1 MTGLNTTIV
10 APSSALGESERLQQG
25 IALLRS
31 WGHTIRA
38 APDPAR
44 QWGYY
49 AGRDAER
56 LADFK
61 GEAELWACAR
71 GGWGA
76 ARLLEQGWQPPKGWL
91 LGFSDVTSLLWAQ
104 QAAGLSGAIHGP
116 LVTTL
121 AAEPEWSQS
130 RLRDLLAGE
139 ALAPLQGQGWQGGV
153 AEGPLLVGNLTV
165 ATHLLGTK
173 HCP

>member
-1 MTGLNTTIV
+1 MPSGL
-10 APSSALGESERLQQG
+10 ALN
-25 IALLRS
+25 RS
-31 WGHTIRA
+31 WGHTIRT
-38 APDPAR
+38 APDPSR
-44 QWGYY
+44 HWGYY

-56 LADFK
+56 LADFA

-76 ARLLEQGWQPPKGWL
+76 ARLLEQGWQPPQGWL

-121 AAEPEWSQS
+121 AAEPQWSQS
-130 RLRDLLAGE
+130 RLRDLLGGPSAG
-139 ALAPLQGQGWQGGV
+139 AIAGSGM
-153 AEGPLLVGNLTV
+153 ARR
-165 ATHLLGTK
+165 HR
-173 HCP
+173 